1 MTKKIECQIENR
13 LDRVKVRVVKAP
25 LVDTSELNKILFERT
40 RALVL

>member
-13 LDRVKVRVVKAP
+13 LERVRVRIIKPP
-25 LVDTSELNKILFERT
+25 LVDTGELKKILFERA